1 MSESTAP
8 QTRRRGPALEQA
20 ILRAAVDELLE
31 SGYPGMTMDSVAKR
45 AGTNKNA
52 IYRRWPNRAALG
64 VAAYR
69 QLASG
74 ALELPETGSL
84 REDALELLRRANSH
98 LASPLGEILR
108 SLLSQLSTE
117 PELLAQ
123 LREQS
128 GDAGVRPWVTLL
140 ERGVARGEAPAAAVH
155 PRVATTPIDLLRNEF
170 VTRGA
175 PTVPDEVLVDIIDTV
190 YLPLIRGYSVTEE
203 S

>member
-1 MSESTAP
+1 MSETTP
-8 QTRRRGPALEQA
+8 TRRRGTALEQA

-31 SGYPGMTMDSVAKR
+31 SGYSGMTMDAVAKR

-69 QLASG
+69 QLTSA
-74 ALELPETGSL
+74 ALDLPDTGSL

-108 SLLSQLSTE
+108 GLLSQLANE

-123 LREQS
+123 LREQ
-128 GDAGVRPWVTLL
+128 GGEAGTRPWLTIL
-140 ERGVARGEAPAAAVH
+140 ERGIARGEAPATARLA
-155 PRVATTPIDLLRNEF
+155 RVATTPIDLLRNEF
-170 VTRGA
+170 VTRGVPA
-175 PTVPDEVLVDIIDTV
+175 VPDEVLVDIVDTV
-190 YLPLIRGYSVTEE
+190 YLPLLRGYSV
-203 S
+203 SG